1 MSRASLNPVRDRVP
15 LLRSWFSVG
24 GHTQSGGRYTVKQ
37 TRRTA
42 GPSQRLVVDFANL
55 DATLM
60 NITVGQSGHVAG
72 PHYKD
77 QHQAWLEVRSFP
89 APFTE
94 LAVERAARHT
104 LHLLPR

>member
-1 MSRASLNPVRDRVP
+1 
-15 LLRSWFSVG
+15 
-24 GHTQSGGRYTVKQ
+24 
-37 TRRTA
+37 
-42 GPSQRLVVDFANL
+42 
-55 DATLM
+55 M

-72 PHYKD
+72 PHYQD
-77 QHQAWLEVRSFP
+77 QYRAWLEVRSFP